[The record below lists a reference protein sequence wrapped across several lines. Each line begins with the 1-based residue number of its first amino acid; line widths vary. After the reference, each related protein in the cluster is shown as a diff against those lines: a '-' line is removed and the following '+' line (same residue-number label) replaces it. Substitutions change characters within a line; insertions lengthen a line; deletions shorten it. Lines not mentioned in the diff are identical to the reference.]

1 MMIAQQ
7 ITLLVLLPA
16 SPDPRSNGI
25 QCYLS
30 LVGPL
35 QSLPGVAYTSGPGEN
50 DLGTAH
56 YMATWQGHYIPESSL
71 MQDKTLLSG
80 LRVVLLPDHIDGL
93 FCQIYDYLRCEGADT
108 IQYIN
113 MVLAPLYV
121 FSDKNFRPIKT
132 MYDNRDLF
140 VYFNK
145 HFLPAGYH
153 AMDIYQE
160 PNFADLF
167 KILSAIEVNV
177 DQNPSPNGKNVVIY
191 AGKGHYAIDQSAS
204 YAISEIKNY
213 LDSRGLG
220 LSLIT
225 RSWPESKQVYLRLMA
240 ESIGLIMLDP
250 FTNVIRDALMLG
262 VPVFSTAG
270 GIDYECFGVSRDAAS
285 FINTLDKRKSIR
297 EHAWSRHFSLSRFNL
312 LKQSLL
318 FESIRKLLIDQKAGL
333 GSVFMPYT
341 AELQQASLLLA
352 RDILKQCVVG
362 SLSTATHAVTSADE
376 AIEIMI
382 NPDSSAV
389 AAGYRQ
395 VANSYFEQD

>member
-1 MMIAQQ
+1 MMTAQQ
-7 ITLLVLLPA
+7 ITILVLLPA

-35 QSLPGVAYTSGPGEN
+35 KLLPGVAYTSGPGYN

-56 YMATWQGHYIPESSL
+56 YMATWQGHYIPESL
-71 MQDKTLLSG
+71 LLQDKTLLAA

-93 FCQIYDYLRCEGADT
+93 ACQIYDYLRCEGSDT
-108 IQYIN
+108 IRYIN

-121 FSDKNFRPIKT
+121 FSDQSLRPIET

-145 HFLPAGYH
+145 HFLPSGYH

-160 PNFADLF
+160 PNSVDLH
-167 KILSAIEVNV
+167 KILSAIEVTV
-177 DQNPSPNGKNVVIY
+177 DHNSPPNCKNAVIY
-191 AGKGHYAIDQSAS
+191 AGKGHYAIDHSAS
-204 YAISEIKNY
+204 CAISEIKSY

-225 RSWPESKQVYLRLMA
+225 RSWPESKHVYLQLMA
-240 ESIGLIMLDP
+240 ESIGLILLDP

-262 VPVFSTAG
+262 VPVFSTLD
-270 GIDYECFGVSRDAAS
+270 GIDYECFGVSRDATS
-285 FINTLDKRKSIR
+285 FINSLANRKSIR

-312 LKQSLL
+312 LKQSLF

-333 GSVFMPYT
+333 GSVFIPYT
-341 AELQQASLLLA
+341 AELQQASLLFA
-352 RDILKQCVVG
+352 RDLLKQCVVG
-362 SLSTATHAVTSADE
+362 SLCTATQAVTSADE

-395 VANSYFEQD
+395 VANNYYEQD

>member
-1 MMIAQQ
+1 MMTAQQ
-7 ITLLVLLPA
+7 ITILVLLPA

-35 QSLPGVAYTSGPGEN
+35 KLLPGVAYTSGPGYN

-56 YMATWQGHYIPESSL
+56 YMATWQGHYIPESLL
-71 MQDKTLLSG
+71 MQDKTLLSA

-93 FCQIYDYLRCEGADT
+93 FCQIYDYLRCEGAGN

-121 FSDKNFRPIKT
+121 FSDKNLRPIET
-132 MYDNRDLF
+132 MYDNRDSF

-145 HFLPAGYH
+145 HFLPPGYH

-160 PNFADLF
+160 PDCGDLYS
-167 KILSAIEVNV
+167 ILPAIEVNL
-177 DQNPSPNGKNVVIY
+177 DQNPPSSCKNLVIY
-191 AGKGHYAIDQSAS
+191 AGKGHYAIDPSAS
-204 YAISEIKNY
+204 SAISEIKSY

-225 RSWPESKQVYLRLMA
+225 RTWPESKQVYLQLIA
-240 ESIGLIMLDP
+240 ESIGLVMLDP

-262 VPVFSTAG
+262 VPVFSTIR
-270 GIDYECFGVSRDAAS
+270 GIDYECFGVSSDATS
-285 FINTLDKRKSIR
+285 FISTLAKRKSIR

-318 FESIRKLLIDQKAGL
+318 FESIRKLVIDQKAGL
-333 GSVFMPYT
+333 GSIFIPYT

-382 NPDSSAV
+382 NPESSAV

-395 VANSYFEQD
+395 IANDYFVQD

>member
-1 MMIAQQ
+1 MITAQQ
-7 ITLLVLLPA
+7 ITILVLLPA

-30 LVGPL
+30 LVSL
-35 QSLPGVAYTSGPGEN
+35 LKSLPGVAYTSGPGHN
-50 DLGTAH
+50 DAGTAY
-56 YMATWQGHYIPESSL
+56 YMATWQGHYIPEGSL
-71 MQDKTLLSG
+71 IQDTSLLAA

-93 FCQIYDYLRCEGADT
+93 ACQIYDYLRCEGADT
-108 IQYIN
+108 LQYIN

-121 FSDKNFRPIKT
+121 FSDKNLRPIET

-140 VYFNK
+140 IYFNK
-145 HFLPAGYH
+145 HFLPPGYH
-153 AMDIYQE
+153 ASDIYQE
-160 PNFADLF
+160 PDFGDLHT
-167 KILSAIEVNV
+167 ILLGIEGSL
-177 DQNPSPNGKNVVIY
+177 DQNPPPSCKNLAIY
-191 AGKGHYAIDQSAS
+191 AGKGHFAIDHSAS
-204 YAISEIKNY
+204 CAISEIKSY

-225 RSWPESKQVYLRLMA
+225 RSWPENKQVYLRLVA
-240 ESIGLIMLDP
+240 ESIGLILLDP

-262 VPVFSTAG
+262 VPVFSTHD
-270 GIDYECFGVSRDAAS
+270 GIDYECFGVSRDPTS
-285 FINTLDKRKSIR
+285 FINTLAKRKSIR
-297 EHAWSRHFSLSRFNL
+297 EHAWSRHFSLTRFNL
-312 LKQSLL
+312 LKQSLF

-333 GSVFMPYT
+333 GSAFIPYT

-352 RDILKQCVVG
+352 RDLLKQCVVG
-362 SLSTATHAVTSADE
+362 SLCTATQAVTSSDE

-395 VANSYFEQD
+395 IAIKYFEQD